1 MNADA
6 ESAPKLEAPLPVAER
21 IAALDV
27 LRGVALFGIFIMN
40 MPGFSHSLFT
50 PPPPDLG
57 PLDAWVTW
65 LRELLFAGKFNLM
78 FGLLFGIGFH
88 LQLGRLEA
96 ARPGGG
102 ATLVYARRLA
112 VLLAIGLVHA
122 VLLWS
127 GDVLVVYAILGFGLL
142 AIRRWPD
149 GAVVALIFLCLVF
162 PAAAD
167 ALRPVLLSFTTE
179 TVAAFEYEDFEVSNA
194 AAFGRGSFL
203 DAMRETARVFAWG
216 YTSPL
221 GLFSYAAFYVQMATG
236 ILLGFLVGRRHW
248 VERLPA
254 LREPIRRAQLAA
266 FGLALVAG
274 ALALAFAFVGTEP
287 DGAGFFV
294 SLARTLGRAAL
305 MAFYALSVL
314 RLLERPAVARW
325 LRPFALAG
333 RMPLSNYLL
342 QTFLGCFIFYGWG
355 LGFWGRASPWVE
367 TALAVGL
374 FFAIQLPLSAWWLS
388 RFRYGPVEYV
398 WRRLTYGRLAG

>member
-1 MNADA
+1 VNAEA
-6 ESAPKLEAPLPVAER
+6 ESAPKLEAPLPAAER

-57 PLDAWVTW
+57 PFDTWVTW

-112 VLLAIGLVHA
+112 VLLAIGAVHA

-127 GDVLVVYAILGFGLL
+127 GDVLVVYAVLGFGLL

-149 GAVVALIFLCLVF
+149 GAVIALVLLCLAF

-167 ALRPVLLSFTTE
+167 ALRPMLLSFTTE

-194 AAFGRGSFL
+194 AAFGHGSFL
-203 DAMRETARVFAWG
+203 DAMRETVRIFVWG

-221 GLFSYAAFYVQMATG
+221 GLFSYAMFYVQMATG

-248 VERLPA
+248 VERLPE
-254 LREPIRRAQLAA
+254 LRGPTRRAQLVAL
-266 FGLALVAG
+266 GLALVAG
-274 ALALAFAFVGTEP
+274 TLSLAFAFVGTEP

-294 SLARTLGRAAL
+294 SLARTVGRAAL
-305 MAFYALSVL
+305 MAFYALTLL
-314 RLLERPAVARW
+314 RLLERPTTARW

-342 QTFLGCFIFYGWG
+342 QTLLGTFVFYGWG
-355 LGFWGRASPWVE
+355 LGLWGRASPWVE
-367 TALAVGL
+367 VALAVGL
-374 FFAIQLPLSAWWLS
+374 FFAVQLPLSAWWLS